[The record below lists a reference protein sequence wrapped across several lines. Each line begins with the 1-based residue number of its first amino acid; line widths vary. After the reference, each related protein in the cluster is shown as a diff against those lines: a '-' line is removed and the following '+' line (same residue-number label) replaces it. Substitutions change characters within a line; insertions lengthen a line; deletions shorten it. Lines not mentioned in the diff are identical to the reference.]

1 MIEDIRQNINTE
13 AEILREISGYLR
25 RAQYATPSER
35 KLLMVA
41 VDSLK
46 ASVRLINNSI
56 PKMLDDITIAR
67 KLPRQAAKNPELE
80 KVTFKRLD
88 SRIHVILNVDDRNKF
103 IKELSISEDLLKRIK
118 KAGLVKKEDDEATIK
133 PRIYIKMANSLF
145 LKQSM
150 DLIKKGHFKPLAMS
164 LRRANIEVLLSSYVS
179 AIFFSVLI
187 SIFLSLFI
195 WIFFILF
202 QFNIDSTFLF
212 SFVTEENLTRA
223 FKFIWL
229 PIAIPI
235 ITFLAVYN
243 YPNSERE
250 SLARKI
256 EQELPFAVIHMS
268 SISGSGIEPTEIFKI
283 IGTSSE
289 YPVLRREIRK
299 VLNQINLYGYD
310 LVTSLHSVSKTTP
323 SPRLAELL
331 SGLAVTITSGGELSR
346 FFEKRAESLLLT
358 YRLDRE
364 KYTKTAETF
373 MDLYISIV
381 IAAPMILMVLTIM
394 MQISSVGEVFSPLTV
409 VLIVSL
415 INILFLVFLTLKQ
428 VDY

>member
-13 AEILREISGYLR
+13 VEILREISGYLR

>member
-13 AEILREISGYLR
+13 VEILREISGYLR

-46 ASVRLINNSI
+46 ASFRLINNSI

-103 IKELSISEDLLKRIK
+103 IKELSISDDLLKRIK

-164 LRRANIEVLLSSYVS
+164 MRRANIEVLLSFYVS

-212 SFVTEENLTRA
+212 SFVTEENLTMA